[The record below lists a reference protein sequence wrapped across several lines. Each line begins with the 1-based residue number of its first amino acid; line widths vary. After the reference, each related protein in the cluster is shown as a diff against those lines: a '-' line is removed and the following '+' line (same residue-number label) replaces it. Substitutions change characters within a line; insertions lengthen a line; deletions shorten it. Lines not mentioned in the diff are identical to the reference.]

1 MTKRK
6 HQLLTESE
14 RDQILAIPTD
24 RDHLARLYTFEP
36 SDIEIIGA
44 RREQRNQLGVAL
56 QLALLRHPG
65 ITLAQLIQDRGAI
78 PHDLAA
84 FVAEQLGLHVTE
96 LANYAARDQT
106 MTDHARVLAARLG
119 LRGPTRADIPFMI
132 EAAARTAWATD
143 KGMTIATGAVTAL
156 REVRILLPSI
166 STIERA
172 SSAGRARAR
181 KQAAYALIADL
192 SAEQVHALDQLFDAA
207 GGMSHLAL
215 LKTIPVAA
223 KPDHVRQILDR
234 LWQVRKIGIS
244 PDVAGRIHADRF
256 RQYVREGRASPA
268 YMIERYIPSRRR
280 ATLVAFL
287 LDLEERL
294 TDSALEMADKLIGSI
309 FTRAKNAQARS
320 YATTSKNVAR
330 LMLIFRRTIDAL
342 TDAVDTGEDP
352 IEALDASVGWH
363 TLLKARPEVAT
374 IAETANLD
382 PLRVAADR
390 YATLRKFAPDL
401 LEALQFRAGKGSAKT
416 IAAIEMLRD
425 LNRSGKRDLPAD
437 APMPFRKEWRKIV
450 VGDDGKINRRL
461 WEIATIAHLRNKL
474 RSGDVWVERST
485 GYRQFDSYLLSEPKA
500 KPIVSALGLPPTAG
514 EWLEQRGRELDWR
527 LKKFAQRL
535 KRDALEGVRYRDG
548 RLQISPVRTIATPDA
563 EALADRL
570 DAMMPRI
577 RITELLHE
585 VAQETGFLS
594 AFTNLRTGE
603 LCPNENALLAT
614 ILADATNLGLS
625 RMAAASQ
632 GVTRDQLLWTHDAYI
647 RDESYRAALAVLINA
662 HHRLPFSR
670 VWGDG
675 TTSSSDGQFFRGAK
689 RGASGGDINAR
700 YGVDHGFSFY
710 THVSDQRG
718 PYHVNVISA
727 ATHEAPYVL
736 DGLISHGTDL
746 RIVEHYTDTGGA
758 TDHVFALCAM
768 LGFRF
773 CPRLRDFPDR
783 RLAPIAPVS
792 AYPSIAPLL
801 GKRIRTDIINEQWD
815 DVLRLVGSIK
825 AGHVAPSVMLR
836 KLAAYERQ
844 NQLDVALQEIGKI
857 ERTLFMLDWL
867 ENPDL
872 RRRCHAGLNNSE
884 QRHALT
890 QAIYTFRQGR
900 IIDRSHEAQQ
910 YRASGLNL
918 VIAAIVYWN
927 TIYMADAAQHLRSA
941 AAPVPDDLLV
951 HTSPVGWEHI
961 AFSGDFLWDRAAAS
975 AGRKALNLPPDSRA
989 A

>member
-14 RDQILAIPTD
+14 RDQILAIPTE

-44 RREQRNQLGVAL
+44 RRERRNQLGAAL

-65 ITLAQLIQDRGAI
+65 TTLAQLIQDRGAI

-84 FVAEQLGLHVTE
+84 FVAEQLGLRVTD
-96 LANYAARDQT
+96 LADYAARDQT
-106 MTDHARVLAARLG
+106 MTDHARELAMRAG

-132 EAAARTAWATD
+132 DAAAKTAWATD
-143 KGMTIATGAVTAL
+143 NGMTIATGVVAAL
-156 REVRILLPSI
+156 REARILLPSI

-172 SSAGRARAR
+172 SSAGRAHAR

-207 GGMSHLAL
+207 GGMSQLAS
-215 LKTIPVAA
+215 LKTIPIAA
-223 KPDHVRQILDR
+223 KPDHIRQILDR
-234 LWQVRKIGIS
+234 LRQVRKVGIS

-352 IEALDASVGWH
+352 IEALDASVGWN

-374 IAETANLD
+374 IAATASLD
-382 PLRVAADR
+382 PLTVAADR

-401 LEALQFRAGKGSAKT
+401 LDALQFRAGKGSAKT

-425 LNRSGKRDLPAD
+425 LNRSGKRDLPLD

-474 RSGDVWVERST
+474 RSGDVWVERLA
-485 GYRQFDSYLLSEPKA
+485 GYRRFDSYLLSEPKA
-500 KPIVSALGLPPTAG
+500 KPIVSALGLPPTAS

-535 KRDALEGVRYRDG
+535 KRDALEGVRYRDD
-548 RLQISPVRTIATPDA
+548 RLQISPVRTIAMPDA

-585 VAQETGFLS
+585 VARETGFLA
-594 AFTNLRTGE
+594 AFTNLR
-603 LCPNENALLAT
+603 
-614 ILADATNLGLS
+614 ADS
-625 RMAAASQ
+625 
-632 GVTRDQLLWTHDAYI
+632 
-647 RDESYRAALAVLINA
+647 
-662 HHRLPFSR
+662 
-670 VWGDG
+670 
-675 TTSSSDGQFFRGAK
+675 
-689 RGASGGDINAR
+689 
-700 YGVDHGFSFY
+700 
-710 THVSDQRG
+710 
-718 PYHVNVISA
+718 
-727 ATHEAPYVL
+727 
-736 DGLISHGTDL
+736 
-746 RIVEHYTDTGGA
+746 
-758 TDHVFALCAM
+758 
-768 LGFRF
+768 
-773 CPRLRDFPDR
+773 
-783 RLAPIAPVS
+783 
-792 AYPSIAPLL
+792 
-801 GKRIRTDIINEQWD
+801 D
-815 DVLRLVGSIK
+815 DVARLY
-825 AGHVAPSVMLR
+825 R
-836 KLAAYERQ
+836 YDLA
-844 NQLDVALQEIGKI
+844 
-857 ERTLFMLDWL
+857 
-867 ENPDL
+867 
-872 RRRCHAGLNNSE
+872 RC
-884 QRHALT
+884 
-890 QAIYTFRQGR
+890 
-900 IIDRSHEAQQ
+900 
-910 YRASGLNL
+910 SGM
-918 VIAAIVYWN
+918 I
-927 TIYMADAAQHLRSA
+927 
-941 AAPVPDDLLV
+941 
-951 HTSPVGWEHI
+951 SPT
-961 AFSGDFLWDRAAAS
+961 
-975 AGRKALNLPPDSRA
+975 
-989 A
+989 

>member
-6 HQLLTESE
+6 HQLLTERE

-24 RDHLARLYTFEP
+24 RDRLARLYTFEP

-44 RREQRNQLGVAL
+44 RRERRNQLGVAL

-84 FVAEQLGLHVTE
+84 FVAEQLGLHVTD

-106 MTDHARVLAARLG
+106 MTDHARELAVRLG

-132 EAAARTAWATD
+132 EAAAKAAWATD
-143 KGMTIATGAVTAL
+143 KGMTIAMGVVTAL
-156 REVRILLPSI
+156 REARILLPSI

-192 SAEQVHALDQLFDAA
+192 STEQVNALDQLFDDA
-207 GGMSHLAL
+207 GGTSQLAL
-215 LKTIPVAA
+215 LKTIPIAA
-223 KPDHVRQILDR
+223 KPDHIRQILDR
-234 LWQVRKIGIS
+234 LRQVRKIGIS
-244 PDVAGRIHADRF
+244 PDVAGRIHADRY

-280 ATLVAFL
+280 ATLAAFL

-294 TDSALEMADKLIGSI
+294 TDSALEMVDKLIGSI

-352 IEALDASVGWH
+352 IEALDASVGWN

-382 PLRVAADR
+382 PLTVAADR

-425 LNRSGKRDLPAD
+425 LNRSGKRDLPAG

-474 RSGDVWVERST
+474 RSGDVWVERSV
-485 GYRQFDSYLLSEPKA
+485 GYRRFDSYLLSEPKA
-500 KPIVSALGLPPTAG
+500 KPIVSALGLPPTAS

-535 KRDALEGVRYRDG
+535 KRDALEGVRFRDG

-563 EALADRL
+563 EALANRL

-585 VAQETGFLS
+585 VAQETGFLA

-603 LCPNENALLAT
+603 PCPNENALLAT
-614 ILADATNLGLS
+614 ILADAT
-625 RMAAASQ
+625 A
-632 GVTRDQLLWTHDAYI
+632 LLQK
-647 RDESYRAALAVLINA
+647 S
-662 HHRLPFSR
+662 
-670 VWGDG
+670 
-675 TTSSSDGQFFRGAK
+675 
-689 RGASGGDINAR
+689 
-700 YGVDHGFSFY
+700 
-710 THVSDQRG
+710 
-718 PYHVNVISA
+718 
-727 ATHEAPYVL
+727 
-736 DGLISHGTDL
+736 
-746 RIVEHYTDTGGA
+746 
-758 TDHVFALCAM
+758 
-768 LGFRF
+768 
-773 CPRLRDFPDR
+773 
-783 RLAPIAPVS
+783 
-792 AYPSIAPLL
+792 
-801 GKRIRTDIINEQWD
+801 
-815 DVLRLVGSIK
+815 
-825 AGHVAPSVMLR
+825 
-836 KLAAYERQ
+836 
-844 NQLDVALQEIGKI
+844 
-857 ERTLFMLDWL
+857 
-867 ENPDL
+867 
-872 RRRCHAGLNNSE
+872 
-884 QRHALT
+884 
-890 QAIYTFRQGR
+890 
-900 IIDRSHEAQQ
+900 
-910 YRASGLNL
+910 
-918 VIAAIVYWN
+918 
-927 TIYMADAAQHLRSA
+927 
-941 AAPVPDDLLV
+941 
-951 HTSPVGWEHI
+951 
-961 AFSGDFLWDRAAAS
+961 
-975 AGRKALNLPPDSRA
+975 
-989 A
+989 